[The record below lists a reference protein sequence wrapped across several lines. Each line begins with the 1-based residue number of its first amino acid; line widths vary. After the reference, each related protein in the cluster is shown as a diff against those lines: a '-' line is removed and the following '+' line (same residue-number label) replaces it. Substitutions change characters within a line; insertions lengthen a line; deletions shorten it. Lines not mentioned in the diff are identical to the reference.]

1 MSFTQI
7 LKEVVIECLQEK
19 MMQDIER
26 NLLIVGPG
34 EFHYSP
40 ALNKEFKCLAGN
52 ESITREKLPESFLD
66 QQWQIV
72 LVKHHDEMLDL
83 YNAIVLNAKDIE
95 HEEVID

>member
-1 MSFTQI
+1 MSFTHI

-40 ALNKEFKCLAGN
+40 AMSKEFKCLTGK
-52 ESITREKLPESFLD
+52 ETITRQKLPSTFLD
-66 QQWQIV
+66 YVWQIV
-72 LVKHHDEMLDL
+72 PIENDDQLLDL